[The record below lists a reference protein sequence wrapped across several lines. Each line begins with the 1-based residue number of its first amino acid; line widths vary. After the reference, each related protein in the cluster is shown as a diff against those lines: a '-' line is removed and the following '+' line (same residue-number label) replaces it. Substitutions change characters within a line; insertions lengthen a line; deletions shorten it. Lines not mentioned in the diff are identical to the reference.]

1 MERGYN
7 EKMKRKQI
15 LSVREYSRNDL
26 LEKKKQQMSE
36 KKLTFNIAYYPVFQ
50 NVRSMMQKLY
60 MLLTPNKE
68 DKKVFPDVSVVG
80 FRNGKSLKNHLVR
93 VNLFKLEESG
103 RCAPCGKKTYWSVIL

>member
-68 DKKVFPDVSVVG
+68 YKKVFPDVSVVR
-80 FRNGKSLKNHLVR
+80 FRNGKSLKNYLVR
-93 VNLFKLEESG
+93 VNLFRLEESG
-103 RCAPCGKKTYWSVIL
+103 RCGPCGKKTCWSVIL